1 MAKKLALIGFG
12 AANLCVLTQ
21 LNKHLKYNEIEI
33 DIYSPLTG
41 WGGRFIRGLAYQ
53 EDIDKLLL
61 NHHHKYMSI
70 DLDAP
75 DDFSYLWNK
84 S

>member
-41 WGGRFIRGLAYQ
+41 GGGLFEA
-53 EDIDKLLL
+53 
-61 NHHHKYMSI
+61 
-70 DLDAP
+70 
-75 DDFSYLWNK
+75 
-84 S
+84 